1 MGFNVNLCYYS
12 GFKMQRIG
20 MPKAWRLLTGILL
33 AGMALH
39 AQEATYKVYN
49 KAFRKLV
56 NTKEQPQLLYDKG
69 RWLEGPQVLANG
81 DVAISDVRAN
91 EALLVQR
98 DGTHFQVRPW
108 FTPAGPQN
116 GHALD
121 WQGRLLATNYG
132 KGGIERLEKG
142 HWKVLVDRY
151 NGQKF
156 NSPNDLCVDR
166 RGRIYF
172 TDPKFW
178 HNTQEKEG
186 EYVYRYDPV
195 THEIKRLNT
204 PLLKTPNGIAL
215 SLDNQTLYVADSELA
230 HDPKNKELKHQV
242 LAYTIDNNGDL
253 QNPRVFA
260 TIQPGFPDGIKVDPH
275 GNLWV
280 SNGHGISVFNP
291 NGKMLGEII
300 LPQVVSNLAFSLSP
314 KALQILQQHQVFAAE
329 DSPPLLFVT
338 SASNL
343 YVFKLGADF

>member
-1 MGFNVNLCYYS
+1 MVFALKKWRFLALVGLLC
-12 GFKMQRIG
+12 G
-20 MPKAWRLLTGILL
+20 LLQ
-33 AGMALH
+33 

-56 NTKEQPQLLYDKG
+56 NTKEQPQLLYNNGK
-69 RWLEGPQVLANG
+69 WLDGPQVLANG

-98 DGTHFQVRPW
+98 NGTHFQVRPW

-121 WQGRLLATNYG
+121 WQGHLLATNYG
-132 KGGIERLEKG
+132 KKGIERLEKG
-142 HWKVLVDRY
+142 HWKVLVDSF

-156 NSPNDLCVDR
+156 NSPNDLCIDR
-166 RGRIYF
+166 KGRIYF
-172 TDPKFW
+172 TDPKLW
-178 HNTQEKEG
+178 YNIHEQG
-186 EYVYRYDPV
+186 DEYIYRYDPA
-195 THEIKRLNT
+195 THEIKRLST

-215 SLDNQTLYVADSELA
+215 SPDNKTLYVADSQLA
-230 HDPKNKELKHQV
+230 HNPEDQNLKHQI
-242 LAYTIDNNGDL
+242 LAYDL
-253 QNPRVFA
+253 DGEGNLSNPRVFA

-291 NGKMLGEII
+291 KGNMLGEII

-314 KALQILQQHQVFAAE
+314 KALQTLQQHRVFAAE
-329 DSPPLLFVT
+329 DSPALLFVT
-338 SASNL
+338 SGSNL
-343 YVFKLGADF
+343 YVFRLGEDF

>member
-1 MGFNVNLCYYS
+1 M
-12 GFKMQRIG
+12 
-20 MPKAWRLLTGILL
+20 
-33 AGMALH
+33 
-39 AQEATYKVYN
+39 
-49 KAFRKLV
+49 
-56 NTKEQPQLLYDKG
+56 
-69 RWLEGPQVLANG
+69 
-81 DVAISDVRAN
+81 
-91 EALLVQR
+91 
-98 DGTHFQVRPW
+98 
-108 FTPAGPQN
+108 
-116 GHALD
+116 
-121 WQGRLLATNYG
+121 
-132 KGGIERLEKG
+132 
-142 HWKVLVDRY
+142 LVDRY

-186 EYVYRYDPV
+186 EYVYRYDPA

-329 DSPPLLFVT
+329 DSPRFY
-338 SASNL
+338 S
-343 YVFKLGADF
+343 